1 MSAELARRLIH
12 SGALPA
18 QVEAA
23 LFSALTRGVSLTQ
36 AVNELYPE
44 LVELLERALDRSD
57 FPAIHTVRPLPDL
70 VRALPLGMCERLL
83 SLPVH
88 RDARSDRVDV
98 ASVDALD
105 GHVANEFAFH
115 LGVPVRVLRA
125 PIGEI
130 VAALEKLHELGI
142 FMPGLPKILA
152 GRWRLP
158 ATGESVAPVS
168 HGSQAPHSFHPSHA
182 SYAPPSSP
190 SSPSSPSPPSP
201 EGRSEPALPLIRRSL
216 APSPAWVAD
225 TPAFSII
232 ELPAADG
239 DDALNEPVLSL
250 GRPKPFAPAEL
261 EAAGPPW
268 TLEFEAAVQAL
279 DSADTPERVV
289 TCLCEGLK
297 PVRALVFAVRSASF
311 DVRGGSPAL
320 GSAAEL
326 RAISVPAGN
335 GSMLDAATRAGFYLG
350 PFSQLSVLS
359 ALEGKWS
366 AQAGSDCYARAVN
379 VSERPSLILLMAG
392 FSESTEATRRA
403 DVLSRAAGSAL
414 ERIVRL
420 RKRS

>member
-57 FPAIHTVRPLPDL
+57 FPAIHSVRPLPDL
-70 VRALPLGMCERLL
+70 VRTLPHGMCERLL

-88 RDARSDRVDV
+88 RDARSERVDV

-125 PIGEI
+125 PFAEV
-130 VAALEKLHELGI
+130 VAALEKLHAAGI
-142 FMPGLPKILA
+142 FLPGLPKVLA
-152 GRWRLP
+152 GRSPRVSQPVKP
-158 ATGESVAPVS
+158 ASER
-168 HGSQAPHSFHPSHA
+168 
-182 SYAPPSSP
+182 
-190 SSPSSPSPPSP
+190 P
-201 EGRSEPALPLIRRSL
+201 ERRSEPAPPLIRRSL
-216 APSPAWVAD
+216 APNPAWVTD
-225 TPAFSII
+225 VPALSII
-232 ELPAADG
+232 EPSALDA
-239 DDALNEPVLSL
+239 DDALAEPVLSL
-250 GRPKPFAPAEL
+250 GRPKPFAPAEF
-261 EAAGPPW
+261 EHAGPPW

-279 DSADTPERVV
+279 EGADTPERVV
-289 TCLCEGLK
+289 SALCEGLQ
-297 PVRALVFAVRSASF
+297 PVRALVFAVRSASY

-320 GSAAEL
+320 GPAAEL
-326 RAISVPAGN
+326 RTISVPSGN
-335 GSMLDAATRAGFYLG
+335 GSLLDAATRAGFYLG
-350 PFSQLSVLS
+350 PSSQLSALGS
-359 ALEGKWS
+359 LEGKWS
-366 AQAGSDCYARAVN
+366 AAAGSDCYARAVN
-379 VSERPSLILLMAG
+379 VSERPSLLVLMAG

-420 RKRS
+420 RKRAEP

>member
-1 MSAELARRLIH
+1 
-12 SGALPA
+12 
-18 QVEAA
+18 VEAA

-130 VAALEKLHELGI
+130 VAALEKLHEMGI
-142 FMPGLPKILA
+142 FMPGLPKVLA

-158 ATGESVAPVS
+158 ATVESVAPVS
-168 HGSQAPHSFHPSHA
+168 HGSQAPHSFHPPHSPHA
-182 SYAPPSSP
+182 SHP
-190 SSPSSPSPPSP
+190 P

-261 EAAGPPW
+261 DAAGPPW

-289 TCLCEGLK
+289 TCLCDGLK

-350 PFSQLSVLS
+350 PFSQLSALS

-366 AQAGSDCYARAVN
+366 AQVGSDCYARAVN
-379 VSERPSLILLMAG
+379 VSERPSLIVLMAG